1 MTNYEKMIAELT
13 PEGDEPFWDEND
25 TISSVFRKAQELQA
39 KHDRNVVRRYR
50 DEELP
55 PDTGRTVIKKIA
67 PEYFEEVRLGYK
79 NFELRK
85 DENNIQPGD
94 TLVLEEYIIGRY
106 PPFTSHY
113 TGRSVERRV
122 KYVLRNVK
130 ELGLEVGYCNIGS

>member
-1 MTNYEKMIAELT
+1 MTNYEKMIAEMT

-25 TISSVFRKAQELQA
+25 TFSSVFRKAQELQA

-67 PEYFEEVRLGYK
+67 SEYFEEVRLGYK

-85 DENNIQPGD
+85 MRTTSSPAIPLFSKNILSED
-94 TLVLEEYIIGRY
+94 TLPLPAITLAGRWNA
-106 PPFTSHY
+106 
-113 TGRSVERRV
+113 G
-122 KYVLRNVK
+122 
-130 ELGLEVGYCNIGS
+130 

>member
-1 MTNYEKMIAELT
+1 M
-13 PEGDEPFWDEND
+13 
-25 TISSVFRKAQELQA
+25 
-39 KHDRNVVRRYR
+39 
-50 DEELP
+50 
-55 PDTGRTVIKKIA
+55 IKKIA

-130 ELGLEVGYCNIGS
+130 ELGLEEGYCIIGF